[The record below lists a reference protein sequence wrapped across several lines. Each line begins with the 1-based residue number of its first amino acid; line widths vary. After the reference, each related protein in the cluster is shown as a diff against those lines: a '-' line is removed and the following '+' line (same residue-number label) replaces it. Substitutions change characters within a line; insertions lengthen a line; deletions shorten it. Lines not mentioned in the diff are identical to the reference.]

1 MHQDAPPVNRQ
12 LPAALALLR
21 ERVSAGLTYRDLG
34 AAIGVDHTTVGRWLA
49 AEREPE
55 GKSVRLLLEWYAKAR
70 QPPASPSADYLRG
83 VRDAAD
89 AIRATLAELER
100 AAADAAVIAAASAI
114 DAELS
119 AGDESGPTETDPG
132 GRRTTLRLER
142 GGSAPPADA

>member
-1 MHQDAPPVNRQ
+1 MRWTSDDVRALRKERGETQGAF
-12 LPAALALLR
+12 AAA
-21 ERVSAGLTYRDLG
+21 V
-34 AAIGVDHTTVGRWLA
+34 GVDRTTVSRWETGEVA
-49 AEREPE
+49 VSDVGQA
-55 GKSVRLLLEWYAKAR
+55 RLDALQR
-70 QPPASPSADYLRG
+70 TPASPSADYLRG